1 MDVKQL
7 QETSRQLSKAFDGG
21 DPSTTLLTLL
31 APLEKWKASEDLL
44 RQSKIG
50 IAVSKLRS
58 SKDSKVA
65 LLASHLINKWKA
77 DVKTKKPGVTG
88 GGTPGKNGLNG
99 DLRSQ
104 TNSPAPKKEVLA
116 PPPAPKK
123 FSVAPE
129 KRNAK
134 EDGVDTA
141 LTGNPTRDG
150 SITLIYNGL
159 AFMSEEAPADI
170 LAVSKS
176 VEAAA
181 FELYQPETSTTY
193 KQKMRSLHLNLK
205 MKQNAELRK
214 DVFSRA
220 IEPKRFVSMSSEE
233 LKSEEMRKK
242 EKEIAKENMNKSMT
256 PSQDKSISTTYV
268 SRSRCREE
276 YREDLMLR
284 CSRGQWSVRSSLR
297 PAHRSPSPTSN
308 LC

>member
-1 MDVKQL
+1 MAAAMDVKQL

-65 LLASHLINKWKA
+65 LLASQLINKWKA
-77 DVKTKKPGVTG
+77 DVKTKKPGVT
-88 GGTPGKNGLNG
+88 GTPGKNGLNG

-116 PPPAPKK
+116 PPPPAPKK

-256 PSQDKSISTTYV
+256 PSQDKSISTTLQCGKCKQSKVAY
-268 SRSRCREE
+268 SLAQTRSADEPMTAFCE
-276 YREDLMLR
+276 
-284 CSRGQWSVRSSLR
+284 CTVCGHFWKFS
-297 PAHRSPSPTSN
+297 
-308 LC
+308 